1 MEFSSVHLIILF
13 FLLFL
18 FVLFKLLLRKKIG
31 KTARND
37 INNEANYVTEQD
49 YTANYVIR
57 KTLFSP
63 AERSFF
69 GILKQSLSEHY
80 EIFGKVRIADVL
92 LLKKGLDGIS
102 WRISLS
108 KITSKHFDYVLC
120 DKRTLQILAVIELDD
135 KTHHQLKTI
144 ERDIF
149 VQDICKNSGLPLI
162 RFAVKS
168 EYHIQS
174 VRDKVIN
181 HLN

>member
-1 MEFSSVHLIILF
+1 MEFSPVHLVILI
-13 FLLFL
+13 
-18 FVLFKLLLRKKIG
+18 LLLIFLVFLKVFFRKKTG
-31 KTARND
+31 NTVKSSQDTKAMH
-37 INNEANYVTEQD
+37 D

-57 KTLFSP
+57 KNLFSP

-92 LLKKGLDGIS
+92 LLKKDLDGIS

-135 KTHHQLKTI
+135 KSHHQLKTI

-149 VQDICKNSGLPLI
+149 VQNICKNSRLPLI
-162 RFAVKS
+162 RFDVS
-168 EYHIQS
+168 SDYHIQS

-181 HLN
+181 NLN